1 MYSGQFLFPENYLPE
16 EKRYKQYFQCQYKTS
31 HHLRQQKNAQDVKE
45 NISSL
50 LSFLSSSN
58 LSYPGTCPKP
68 FLYCFCPVIPKVP
81 PTMFIILSHTCSRI
95 SYITDCTLKKD
106 NNQVNPL
113 LPRHIPAEASDIHH
127 ISRVHSDYRIGRS
140 VLHALR
146 YGSCH
151 FQLL

>member
-1 MYSGQFLFPENYLPE
+1 
-16 EKRYKQYFQCQYKTS
+16 
-31 HHLRQQKNAQDVKE
+31 
-45 NISSL
+45 
-50 LSFLSSSN
+50 
-58 LSYPGTCPKP
+58 
-68 FLYCFCPVIPKVP
+68 
-81 PTMFIILSHTCSRI
+81 MFIILSHTCSRI

-151 FQLL
+151 FQLTSALEYASVCPMEIHDMQTAGNIANLTVA

>member
-1 MYSGQFLFPENYLPE
+1 
-16 EKRYKQYFQCQYKTS
+16 
-31 HHLRQQKNAQDVKE
+31 
-45 NISSL
+45 
-50 LSFLSSSN
+50 
-58 LSYPGTCPKP
+58 
-68 FLYCFCPVIPKVP
+68 
-81 PTMFIILSHTCSRI
+81 MFIILSHTCSRI

-140 VLHALR
+140 GLHALR

-151 FQLL
+151 FSSCDPFHIYYKALMTPQKCTVVKLFFEVIQLTSGFLFFSNSSNKSSPLLNIRISDPGTIRSSCL